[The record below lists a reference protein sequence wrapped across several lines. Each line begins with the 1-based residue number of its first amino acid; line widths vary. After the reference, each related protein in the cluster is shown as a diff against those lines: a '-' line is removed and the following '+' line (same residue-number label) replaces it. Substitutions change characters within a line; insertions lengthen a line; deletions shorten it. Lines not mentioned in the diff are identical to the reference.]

1 MPVRVNMAPR
11 HLVVAATL
19 PLLTAAFQGAALR
32 PSFGTRTRSRMA
44 PSMAV
49 AAKDSYKITLLPGD
63 GIGPEITTAT
73 VTDHAYSQ
81 HSRN

>member
-1 MPVRVNMAPR
+1 
-11 HLVVAATL
+11 
-19 PLLTAAFQGAALR
+19 
-32 PSFGTRTRSRMA
+32 MA

-73 VTDHAYSQ
+73 VRITLLTSSPEIRCPISHLIGGIY
-81 HSRN
+81 